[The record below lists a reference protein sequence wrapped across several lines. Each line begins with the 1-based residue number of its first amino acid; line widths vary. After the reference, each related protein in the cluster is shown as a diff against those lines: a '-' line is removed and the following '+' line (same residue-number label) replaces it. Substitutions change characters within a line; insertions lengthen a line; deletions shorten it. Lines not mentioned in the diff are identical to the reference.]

1 MRPSLWRLGLL
12 TGILISACASRSNNV
27 PPGSDPERMSQAEME
42 VARDL
47 WLRQNL
53 AREGLKHALRAAE
66 LDNDNAEAA
75 HLVALIYLDF
85 CQHSAAECRLPE
97 AEKFA
102 RSALRARSDYREAKN
117 TLGVILIHEKRA
129 SEAVPLLQELA
140 NDMLYTT
147 PEDAWGNLGWA
158 YQELGQTSAAIDAL
172 SRAVAAQPMF
182 CVGNFRLG
190 LAYESQKRFFEALGA
205 FTRALETDHPSC
217 QSLQDAEAGR
227 ARCLVGLTR
236 VAEARGSLE
245 RCVRLSAKTSAGQ
258 ECGSILAKLK

>member
-1 MRPSLWRLGLL
+1 MISTLGRLGLL
-12 TGILISACASRSNNV
+12 AGLLLGACSPQPGNV

-53 AREGLKHALRAAE
+53 AREGLKHALRSVD
-66 LDNDNAEAA
+66 LDDKNAEAA

-85 CQHSAAECRLPE
+85 CQRSAGECRLGE

-102 RSALRARSDYREAKN
+102 RAALAAKSDFREAKN
-117 TLGVILIHEKRA
+117 TLGVILIHEKRPR
-129 SEAVPLLQELA
+129 EAVTVLKQLA
-140 NDMLYTT
+140 DDMLYTT
-147 PEDAWGNLGWA
+147 PENAWGNLGWA
-158 YQELGQTSAAIDAL
+158 YLELGQSGAAVDAL

-190 LAYESQKRFFEALGA
+190 QAHEQQKHPAEALAA

-227 ARCLVGLTR
+227 ARTLMELGRLS
-236 VAEARGSLE
+236 EARGSLE
-245 RCVRLSAKTSAGQ
+245 RCLRMAPKTPAGQ
-258 ECGSILAKLK
+258 QCGSILAKLK

>member
-1 MRPSLWRLGLL
+1 MRPLLWRLGLL
-12 TGILISACASRSNNV
+12 TGILISACASRPNNV

-66 LDNDNAEAA
+66 LDDDNAEAS

-85 CQHSAAECRLPE
+85 CQHSASECRLPE

-102 RSALRARSDYREAKN
+102 RSALRARSNYREAKN

-129 SEAVPLLQELA
+129 SEAVPLLKELA

-147 PEDAWGNLGWA
+147 PENAWGNLGWA

-190 LAYESQKRFFEALGA
+190 LAYESQKRFSEALGA

-227 ARCLVGLTR
+227 ARALVRLTR

-245 RCVRLSAKTSAGQ
+245 RCVRLSAKTPAGQ